1 MNTSAEHPAPE
12 LPAPEHPA
20 DEQPA
25 QAPQPRRRARL
36 LAAVAA
42 VTLLLDVASKVLV
55 VAHLE
60 GREPIS
66 VLGRYLQLEVSRN
79 SGAAFSFAQ
88 GATLVFTAVAVA
100 VALVIIRSARNLRSG
115 PWAYSLGM
123 LLGGALGNLADRLL
137 RSPGVGRGAV
147 VDWIHVIH
155 YPVFNAADSGIVV
168 GGVLAVLLA
177 GRGIEMDG
185 TRKPAEAGRRRQR

>member
-1 MNTSAEHPAPE
+1 M
-12 LPAPEHPA
+12 L
-20 DEQPA
+20 
-25 QAPQPRRRARL
+25 PRRAGL

-42 VTLLLDVASKVLV
+42 TTLALDVVSKVLV
-55 VAHLE
+55 VSRLE

-66 VLGRYLQLEVSRN
+66 VLGRYLELDVSRN

-88 GATLVFTAVAVA
+88 GATVVFTLVAVAVA
-100 VALVIIRSARNLRSG
+100 VVIIRSARNLRSG
-115 PWAYSLGM
+115 PWALSLGL
-123 LLGGALGNLADRLL
+123 LLGGALGNLVDRLL

-168 GGVLAVLLA
+168 GGLVAVLLA
-177 GRGIEMDG
+177 SRGIEMDG
-185 TRKPAEAGRRRQR
+185 TRKGAEAGTKRQR